1 MLRSLNTAVSGL
13 QQFQDRMDVI
23 GNNVANVNTNGYK
36 AARVD
41 FADAFSQTLQ
51 LSSGG
56 GAKAGGTASMQIGS
70 GVGTAAIKNIHTQGA
85 ISRTEVAEDLAIEGQ
100 GYFMVRDT
108 ASNIQYATRA
118 GDFRLEVNGYLTT
131 NSGQR
136 VQGFSDGGL
145 STRGDIQID
154 GTGRPS
160 TFDPAATMKS
170 YAIDSEGKVNV
181 YLSDGTQFT
190 RGQILLQNFRDPQA
204 LVKEA
209 NNLYSGLAAAG
220 PLGGADSPTPAA
232 PGTNGLGYIE
242 AGALELS
249 NVDLTNEFAN
259 LITTQRAFQASA
271 RMMTTGDELL
281 QEIVN
286 LKR

>member
-51 LSSGG
+51 FSSSG
-56 GAKAGGTASMQIGS
+56 AGSMQIGS
-70 GVGTAAIKNIHTQGA
+70 GVGTAAIKSIHTQGT
-85 ISRTEVAEDLAIEGQ
+85 ISQTGVEADLAISGP
-100 GYFMVRDT
+100 GFFMVRDT
-108 ASNIQYATRA
+108 ASNAQYATRA
-118 GDFRLEVNGYLTT
+118 GDFRRDNNGYLIT

-136 VQGFSDGGL
+136 VQGFSDSGL

-160 TFDPAATMKS
+160 TSDPAATMKS
-170 YAIDSEGKVNV
+170 YAIDGEGKINV
-181 YLSDGTQFT
+181 YLTDGTQFT
-190 RGQILLQNFRDPQA
+190 RGQVLLQDFGDPQA
-204 LVKEA
+204 LIKEA
-209 NNLYSGLAAAG
+209 NNLYSGLSAAG
-220 PLGGADSPTPAA
+220 PLGGSASPTSAA
-232 PGTNGLGYIE
+232 PGTNGLGKIQ
-242 AGALELS
+242 ARSLELS

-271 RMMTTGDELL
+271 RIMTTGDELL

>member
-13 QQFQDRMDVI
+13 QQFQARMDVI

-51 LSSGG
+51 FSSSG
-56 GAKAGGTASMQIGS
+56 AASMQIGS
-70 GVGTAAIKNIHTQGA
+70 GVSTAAIKNLHTQGA
-85 ISRTEVAEDLAIEGQ
+85 ISRTEVAEDLAIEGK

-108 ASNIQYATRA
+108 ASNAQYATRA
-118 GDFRLEVNGYLTT
+118 GDFRLDNNGYLTT
-131 NSGQR
+131 NAGQR

-154 GTGRPS
+154 GAGRPS
-160 TFDPAATMKS
+160 TSDPAATMKS
-170 YAIDSEGKVNV
+170 YAVDTEGKVNV

-209 NNLYSGLAAAG
+209 NNLYSGFGAAG
-220 PLGGADSPTPAA
+220 PLGGAESPASAA
-232 PGTNGLGYIE
+232 PGTNGLGSIE

-259 LITTQRAFQASA
+259 LISTQRAFQASA
-271 RMMTTGDELL
+271 RIMTTGDELL